1 MLYGPRESQV
11 KTLSGWVE
19 TQGGAPKA
27 DAGEPGLDSN
37 LIEPV
42 GVAAS
47 FGCSRRRGGR

>member
-11 KTLSGWVE
+11 KTLSGRVE

-27 DAGEPGLDSN
+27 DAGEPGLDSS